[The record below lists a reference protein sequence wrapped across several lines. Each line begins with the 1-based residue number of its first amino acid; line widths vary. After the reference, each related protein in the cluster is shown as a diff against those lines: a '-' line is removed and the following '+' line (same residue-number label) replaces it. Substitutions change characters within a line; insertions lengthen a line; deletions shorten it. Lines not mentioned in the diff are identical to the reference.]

1 MRHPGMFNL
10 CKSPQKSAIM
20 HVPTDLQE
28 VLWNFSIFVAF
39 YRQIMNAI
47 WVEAVWS
54 ALNLV
59 QYNEKVLSFVLRCL
73 VYIIL
78 QPVVRLF

>member
-1 MRHPGMFNL
+1 M
-10 CKSPQKSAIM
+10 
-20 HVPTDLQE
+20 
-28 VLWNFSIFVAF
+28 
-39 YRQIMNAI
+39 QITNAI
-47 WVEAVWS
+47 WVEAVWG

>member
-1 MRHPGMFNL
+1 M
-10 CKSPQKSAIM
+10 
-20 HVPTDLQE
+20 
-28 VLWNFSIFVAF
+28 
-39 YRQIMNAI
+39 QIMNA
-47 WVEAVWS
+47 VWAEDVWR

-78 QPVVRLF
+78 QPVVRLFEMFNDIKEKSIVRSGKALLHVTAFVLLKNLVAMWNFL